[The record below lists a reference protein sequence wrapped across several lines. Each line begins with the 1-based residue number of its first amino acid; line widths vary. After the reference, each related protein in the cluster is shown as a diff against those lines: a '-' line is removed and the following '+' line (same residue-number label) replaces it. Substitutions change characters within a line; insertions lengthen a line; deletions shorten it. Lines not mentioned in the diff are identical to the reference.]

1 MNTEKVIQ
9 ADIDCLLNTIGKAT
23 AAGNL
28 ARAFEGMA
36 KLKERLED
44 LNRLEQLRQA
54 SKEAI

>member
-23 AAGNL
+23 AVGNL